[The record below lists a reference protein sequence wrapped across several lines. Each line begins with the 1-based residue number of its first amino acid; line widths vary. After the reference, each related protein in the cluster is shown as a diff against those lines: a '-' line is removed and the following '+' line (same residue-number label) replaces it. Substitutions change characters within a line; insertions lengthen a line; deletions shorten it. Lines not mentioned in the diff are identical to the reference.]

1 MSATDS
7 PAAAA
12 AACRRLVV
20 GGLRTREST
29 GMQES
34 NGRGG
39 GGGGG
44 LPSGDDVEAAL
55 GCPLHPLDA
64 EGGQQLWA
72 RGEALGGHLAQSVG
86 GVRRQLGGRV
96 HRLHVPRGG
105 RGEDGRLLARLCEVD
120 GRVHA
125 ALVPADDHPLVAVQ
139 ARPRAHPRIVQA
151 ELRPAHAVS
160 AFARVLELARRP
172 DDISRPQ
179 RILSLRTVGLA
190 AAHAHVEGPVGA
202 LLDPQHLAAPL
213 DTLLQLHDPAEVVQV
228 VCVLRA
234 RRVLGVELVGGRG
247 AVRHRVEVKRV
258 GPPLRVERGRD
269 EAHLLRPLPKG
280 GADAVAFLD
289 QQDAGGVEAEG
300 LGERD
305 GEADPGGA
313 GTHDDHGSV
322 DALVRPVVRPSILH
336 RLDTARRE
344 SRLAVLVAHALQQ
357 HGGPTDVGSGEGGGA
372 EDLGAIQFGQH
383 RVTAAVAGGGGRP

>member
-172 DDISRPQ
+172 DDVPRP
-179 RILSLRTVGLA
+179 LGHLLA
-190 AAHAHVEGPVGA
+190 RGAHAHVEAAAVDGR
-202 LLDPQHLAAPL
+202 DRQHLGAE
-213 DTLLQLHDPAEVVQV
+213 LHVELGGLGDLVDV

-234 RRVLGVELVGGRG
+234 RRVLRVQRVRGRG
-247 AVRHRVEVKRV
+247 AVGDRVEVK
-258 GPPLRVERGRD
+258 GLCPALLVERRRD
-269 EAHLLRPLPKG
+269 EAHLLGPRPEG
-280 GADAVAFLD
+280 GADRLAALEN
-289 QQDAGGVEAEG
+289 QHAGGVEAKDGGQREGGPDAGRAAPNDDDICRPLGVRRPSVGVAVVVAARIGLADLLDLHDG
-300 LGERD
+300 LGLH
-305 GEADPGGA
+305 A
-313 GTHDDHGSV
+313 
-322 DALVRPVVRPSILH
+322 VVG
-336 RLDTARRE
+336 
-344 SRLAVLVAHALQQ
+344 QQ
-357 HGGPTDVGSGEGGGA
+357 
-372 EDLGAIQFGQH
+372 L
-383 RVTAAVAGGGGRP
+383 